1 MSDFEIDDEIQAFI
15 DQSNRFYQ
23 DSPQVHDQSQT
34 MGPSRM
40 RDDYNR
46 MCQAFHC
53 PYPEGITAS
62 DSHIDHDNYAIP
74 VRYYDNPETPN
85 HTAVIYYHG
94 GGFILGGLESHDSIC
109 AEICANSNLTVVAVD
124 YRLAP
129 EYKHPVQFMDA
140 LRSFEYLS
148 EKFSSLILVGDSAGG
163 NLAAAVCGATRK
175 RNQKPSGQVL
185 IYPGLGG
192 EELQLPSYVERANAP
207 MLTTA
212 DVSFYRSIR
221 SQDAPPVMDPTFSP
235 LMAEEFSGLPPCH
248 AFSADTDPLRD
259 DAKKYVEKLN
269 EAGTKAH
276 YTNEPGLIHGY
287 LRGRHSS
294 EKAGNSFR
302 SICNAIRDLA

>member
-175 RNQKPSGQVL
+175 RNG
-185 IYPGLGG
+185 
-192 EELQLPSYVERANAP
+192 P
-207 MLTTA
+207 MHPCSPPQTFRFIDPYGAKMPLLSWTQHLA
-212 DVSFYRSIR
+212 HSWQRSFLDCHPAML
-221 SQDAPPVMDPTFSP
+221 SQQTPT
-235 LMAEEFSGLPPCH
+235 L
-248 AFSADTDPLRD
+248 
-259 DAKKYVEKLN
+259 
-269 EAGTKAH
+269 
-276 YTNEPGLIHGY
+276 
-287 LRGRHSS
+287 
-294 EKAGNSFR
+294 
-302 SICNAIRDLA
+302 